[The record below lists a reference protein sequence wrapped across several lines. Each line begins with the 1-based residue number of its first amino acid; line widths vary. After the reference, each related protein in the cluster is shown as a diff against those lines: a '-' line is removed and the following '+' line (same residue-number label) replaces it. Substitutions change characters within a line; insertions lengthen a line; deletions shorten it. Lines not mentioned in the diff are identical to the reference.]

1 MTQEKNEKI
10 REIKKEQRNLWK
22 IYIKNRYQYILF
34 ISFGLIL
41 SIFYIHIIQF
51 ALESAR
57 PWVLL
62 FIVILY
68 SIAAYIWF
76 LEEAFFMDKYFEMEK
91 NYYIWKYIEK
101 DSLKRDKTSYNFQSS
116 LYFFHRTLLS
126 KVIGFK
132 RSNILFRRGIH
143 DFRIAKVNK
152 EIDIFF
158 NLIIDLILKKEF
170 NEKIGVI
177 TSTKPNH
184 DFEAFLYNFKNVFIK
199 HPGSLNLVALD
210 NFFIILNT
218 RIKGKYEEPYSEIEK
233 EVSEYYINH
242 EKLIEQRAERYHEL
256 VILALSAIIAI
267 IISIVAFYIIQI
279 FLLQS

>member
-10 REIKKEQRNLWK
+10 RDIKKEQRNLWK
-22 IYIKNRYQYILF
+22 IYIKNRYQSILF
-34 ISFGLIL
+34 ISSGLIL
-41 SIFYIHIIQF
+41 SIFYIQIIQF
-51 ALESAR
+51 AQESAR

-62 FIVILY
+62 FIVIVY

-143 DFRIAKVNK
+143 DFRIAKVKK
-152 EIDIFF
+152 EIDIYF

-177 TSTKPNH
+177 TSTKSTN
-184 DFEAFLYNFKNVFIK
+184 DFEVFLYNFKNVFIK

-218 RIKGKYEEPYSEIEK
+218 RIKGKYEKPYSEIEK

-242 EKLIEQRAERYHEL
+242 EKLIEQRSERYHEL
-256 VILALSAIIAI
+256 VILGLSAIIAI